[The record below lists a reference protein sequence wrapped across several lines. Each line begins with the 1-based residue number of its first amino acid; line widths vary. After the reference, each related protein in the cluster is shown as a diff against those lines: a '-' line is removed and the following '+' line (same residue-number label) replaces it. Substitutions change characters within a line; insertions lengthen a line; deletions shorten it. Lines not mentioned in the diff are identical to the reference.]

1 VTHVGE
7 RRAPRARRSLGGLAL
22 AIVLTA
28 GTAAAAP
35 PDSGTELVDVLQ
47 RELGLTRSATE
58 LQRGLSALDREQA
71 SLQYAAD
78 VLGHASRESMR
89 KLAAYSDAQIDRES
103 AARRRAR
110 ALVKLARGGVARL
123 AFAEALGDEPEGATA
138 LRLSRAHALHALVRH
153 DLRELA
159 SHRRAEVRAQAEL
172 VAATRELQ
180 ALGAVATVFAMQNDV
195 LVRAGPTIDP
205 ALALAASER
214 TQALLGGDG
223 TQRGSHRA
231 LLKLVQDNWR
241 ELRELRGLDGALR
254 VRSPVTGA
262 IVGRFGDYVDEVL
275 ELPMSRAGV
284 ELAARRDEEVVA
296 IAAGRVVLVTELP
309 DYGGTVVVD
318 HGGGQYSL
326 TSRLWKIEAVEGA
339 SLEAGARLGHV
350 APKAIDDGLGS
361 TVYLELRHGEK
372 PVDPA
377 PYLARASG
385 EPTLAAG
392 LAPADDDG
400 ADATVTSMQRRDDP
414 LTLDPF
420 AAAE

>member
-1 VTHVGE
+1 MTVSQP
-7 RRAPRARRSLGGLAL
+7 PRALRATRWLAL
-22 AIVLTA
+22 AIVLAT

-35 PDSGTELVDVLQ
+35 PASGAAIVDALQ
-47 RELGLTRSATE
+47 RELGLTRSAAE
-58 LQRGLSALDREQA
+58 LQRGLAALDREQA
-71 SLQYAAD
+71 SLEYAAD

-89 KLAAYSDAQIDRES
+89 KLAAYSDAQIDREA

-172 VAATRELQ
+172 VAATRELH
-180 ALGAVATVFAMQNDV
+180 ALGAVSMVFAMQNDV
-195 LVRAGPTIDP
+195 LARAGPAIDP
-205 ALALAASER
+205 ALAHAANAR

-223 TQRGSHRA
+223 TRGGSHRA

-241 ELRELRGLDGALR
+241 ELRQLRGLDGVERLEP
-254 VRSPVTGA
+254 PVQGG
-262 IVGRFGDYVDEVL
+262 IVGAFGDYVDEVL
-275 ELPMSRAGV
+275 ALPMSRTGV
-284 ELAARRDEEVVA
+284 ELAARRDEAVVA

-326 TSRLWKIEAVEGA
+326 TSRLWKITATEGA
-339 SLEAGARLGHV
+339 EIKAGAPIGHV
-350 APKAIDDGLGS
+350 AIDDGLGT

-377 PYLARASG
+377 PYLARAHV
-385 EPTLAAG
+385 EPTLASG
-392 LAPADDDG
+392 VAPTAEPEET
-400 ADATVTSMQRRDDP
+400 TVTSMERRDDP
-414 LTLDPF
+414 LTIDPF
-420 AAAE
+420 APAG

>member
-1 VTHVGE
+1 VGAT
-7 RRAPRARRSLGGLAL
+7 RSPLARTAGGLAL
-22 AIVLTA
+22 ATLLAGGTA
-28 GTAAAAP
+28 GAAAQ
-35 PDSGTELVDVLQ
+35 SGTALVDALQ
-47 RELGLTRSATE
+47 RELGLTRSAAE

-71 SLQYAAD
+71 SLQYTAE

-89 KLAAYSDAQIDRES
+89 KLAAYSDAQIDRET

-159 SHRRAEVRAQAEL
+159 SHRRAEVRARAEL
-172 VAATRELQ
+172 VAATRELH
-180 ALGAVATVFAMQNDV
+180 ALGAVATVFALQNDV

-205 ALALAASER
+205 VLARAANER

-223 TQRGSHRA
+223 TERSSHRA
-231 LLKLVQDNWR
+231 LSKLVQDNWR
-241 ELRELRGLDGALR
+241 ELRELRGLEGAVRL
-254 VRSPVTGA
+254 RSPVAGA
-262 IVGRFGDYVDEVL
+262 VVGAFGDYVDAVL

-284 ELAARRDEEVVA
+284 ELAAKRDEQVVA
-296 IAAGRVVLVTELP
+296 IAAGRVVLVSELP
-309 DYGGTVVVD
+309 DYGGTVIID

-326 TSRLWKIEAVEGA
+326 TARLWKIAAVEGGTV
-339 SLEAGARLGHV
+339 EAGAPVGHV
-350 APKAIDDGLGS
+350 APKAIDDGLGI

-377 PYLARASG
+377 PYLARA
-385 EPTLAAG
+385 
-392 LAPADDDG
+392 
-400 ADATVTSMQRRDDP
+400 V
-414 LTLDPF
+414 
-420 AAAE
+420 AE